1 MGIKI
6 AQSFTRTGKFAIDET
21 LLLTK
26 AQMVAIND
34 SLMPEKYFT
43 LCLDDGKFY
52 IYDKERTPS
61 TETGKFVVFEGG
73 SGTNDYNDLIN
84 QPTLEGE
91 VIKGDM
97 SLSDFGILSES
108 EVEDLV
114 DSKITDSEGNYIF
127 YTKDETY
134 SKDEVYTKEEVDEL
148 IEVLPKFEIKVVDE
162 LPTKDISDTTIY
174 LLRNTDSEGNN
185 FFDEYIYVNKRWE
198 LIGTTKI
205 DLSDYYTSAEVD
217 VLLDEKQDTLTAGT
231 GIDITGNVISV
242 DDTEVATKDEID
254 KLTKDLGDL
263 SDLVDSEGNRIDL
276 LEDLINS
283 ESDRIDSLIEIV
295 DSEGNRIDILENEID
310 NLEIPY
316 FVTTKDSEGNPI
328 VNIISGDGNSSVSF
342 DDGTN
347 GIIISVKDGDTETSK
362 ELVSK
367 EYVDEAVGEEHVELT
382 QEEYD
387 ALTPEQKL
395 DGTIYFVT
403 DGEGGGSLPPGGTTG
418 QVLTK
423 KSDADWDVEWK
434 NSAVT
439 EDSNIL
445 TAPDG
450 SKFKLKVAND
460 GTLSTEAVV

>member
-6 AQSFTRTGKFAIDET
+6 SQGFTRTGKFPIDET

-26 AQMVAIND
+26 AQMLAIND
-34 SLMPEKYFT
+34 ALMPEKYFT

-52 IYDKERTPS
+52 IYDKNTTTPS
-61 TETGKFVVFEGG
+61 VETGKFKVFEGG
-73 SGTNDYNDLIN
+73 SGTDDYNDLIN

-108 EVEDLV
+108 EIEDLIN
-114 DSKITDSEGNYIF
+114 SRIEDSEGNLIF

-134 SKDEVYTKEEVDEL
+134 SKDEVYSKDETYSKDEVYSKDETYSKEELYTKEEVDDL
-148 IEVLPKFEIKVVDE
+148 IEVLPKFKIEVVDE

-198 LIGTTKI
+198 LIGTTKV
-205 DLSDYYTSAEVD
+205 DLSNYYTIDEVNSIID
-217 VLLDEKQDTLTAGT
+217 AINNNIDDLADIVDSDGDRITSLEVLL
-231 GIDITGNVISV
+231 
-242 DDTEVATKDEID
+242 
-254 KLTKDLGDL
+254 
-263 SDLVDSEGNRIDL
+263 DSEGNRITV
-276 LEDLINS
+276 LEDK
-283 ESDRIDSLIEIV
+283 V
-295 DSEGNRIDILENEID
+295 TVLEDKVD
-310 NLEIPY
+310 NLEIPS
-316 FVTTKDSEGNPI
+316 FEVLEDSEGNP
-328 VNIISGDGNSSVSF
+328 VVSIAR
-342 DDGTN
+342 DDGDSSITFN
-347 GIIISVKDGDTETSK
+347 SNDDGITISVKDGDVEASK
-362 ELVSK
+362 DLVSK
-367 EYVDEAVGEEHVELT
+367 EYVDDKIEGEHIELT
-382 QEEYD
+382 QAEYD
-387 ALTPEQKL
+387 ALPPDKKL
-395 DGTIYFVT
+395 DGTVYFVT

-434 NSAVT
+434 NLAVT

-460 GTLSTEAVV
+460 GSLSTEAVV